1 MFFTPVLVCVVVLV
15 ILVNS
20 FRKKGKDWEYLRT
33 IPQPPRYPIVGNLL
47 DLMRP
52 QELMFEG
59 DRKRS
64 LLYYPI
70 YKLDIF
76 GMYSVNLLHPEDIEV
91 RLFDW

>member
-1 MFFTPVLVCVVVLV
+1 
-15 ILVNS
+15 
-20 FRKKGKDWEYLRT
+20 
-33 IPQPPRYPIVGNLL
+33 
-47 DLMRP
+47 
-52 QELMFEG
+52 MFEG